1 MSRIGEKVK
10 QMIRNW
16 LQIQPAPQQTVSIQ
30 ERMTW
35 ETNVIKNQIWYRGDA
50 DELQDLYG
58 QLQGGGGRFWAT
70 APRHGEMIRKIHSGL
85 PAMMVD
91 ILASIVKS
99 DLSTPDFDGLGK
111 ETWEG
116 IAQEINFADL
126 VGEAIQQT
134 LVTGDGAF
142 KISVD
147 PDISPYPLCEFY
159 PADRVKYDMRR
170 GRITGIRF
178 YTHLSHKST
187 PYTLEE
193 VYTRGRIETHLYRGE
208 QEIALATLP
217 ELAQYH
223 DTVEFTGEFMM
234 AVPFRVYS
242 SSRYPGR
249 GKSIYDAKTD
259 DFDAHDEAISQ
270 WMDAVRR
277 GRVQRYIPE
286 DLIPRDEKGKLH
298 RVSAFGADYIQ
309 VAATTDDGRQ
319 QQIQTV
325 QPNINYE
332 AYLSTYTATLDM
344 CLQGILSP
352 ATLGIDVGK
361 MSSADAQREKKD
373 ITGHTRNAITTALE
387 KTLPDLI
394 SALLMTYDTM
404 RNLTPGV
411 YAPTVEFGEY
421 AAPDFD
427 ARVEVVNKAAAA
439 GTMSVEAQV
448 EELWGDSK
456 DESWKKEEIA
466 RIRQMKG
473 LIDASP
479 PQTGDELIDVG

>member
-30 ERMTW
+30 EQMTF
-35 ETNVIKNQIWYRGDA
+35 ETNVIKNKIWYRGDA
-50 DELQDLYG
+50 DELRDLYG

-70 APRHGEMIRKIHSGL
+70 VPSRGETVRKIHSGL

-91 ILASIVKS
+91 VLASIVKA
-99 DLSTPDFDGLGK
+99 DLSEPEFDGAG
-111 ETWEG
+111 
-116 IAQEINFADL
+116 AEIWPEISRELNFPDL
-126 VGEAIQQT
+126 VGEAIQET

-142 KISVD
+142 KISID

-159 PADRVKYDMRR
+159 PADRVKYEMRR
-170 GRITGIRF
+170 GRITGVRF
-178 YTHLSHKST
+178 YTHLYYKST

-193 VYTRGRIETHLYRGE
+193 IYTRGKVETRLYHGE
-208 QEIALATLP
+208 QEVAIATLP

-223 DTVEFTGEFMM
+223 DVVEFPGDFTM

-249 GKSIYDAKTD
+249 GKSIFDSKTD

-270 WMDAVRR
+270 WLDAVRR
-277 GRVQRYIPE
+277 GRVQRYIPD
-286 DLIPRDEKGKLH
+286 DLIPRDDKGQLQ
-298 RVSAFGADYIQ
+298 RVNAFGADFIQ
-309 VAATTDDGRQ
+309 VASTDDEGKQ

-325 QPNINYE
+325 QPDINYE

-373 ITGHTRNAITTALE
+373 ITGHTRNAITAALE
-387 KTLPDLI
+387 KALPELI
-394 SALLMTYDTM
+394 SALLMAYDTM
-404 RNLTPGV
+404 QDLAPGA
-411 YAPTVEFGEY
+411 YSPTVEFGEY
-421 AAPDFD
+421 GAPDFD
-427 ARVEVVNKAAAA
+427 SRVEVVNKAATA

-448 EELWGDSK
+448 DELWGDSK
-456 DESWKKEEIA
+456 DQSWKEAEVS
-466 RIRQMKG
+466 RIKQMKG

>member
-30 ERMTW
+30 EQMTF
-35 ETNVIKNQIWYRGDA
+35 ETNVIKNKIWYRGDA
-50 DELQDLYG
+50 DELRDLYG

-70 APRHGEMIRKIHSGL
+70 VPSRGETVRKIHSGL
-85 PAMMVD
+85 PAIMVD
-91 ILASIVKS
+91 VLASIVKA
-99 DLSTPDFDGLGK
+99 DLSEPEFDGAG
-111 ETWEG
+111 
-116 IAQEINFADL
+116 AEIWPEISRELNFPDL
-126 VGEAIQQT
+126 VGEAIQET

-142 KISVD
+142 KISID

-159 PADRVKYDMRR
+159 PADRVKYEMRR
-170 GRITGIRF
+170 GRITGVRF
-178 YTHLSHKST
+178 YTHLYHKST

-193 VYTRGRIETHLYRGE
+193 IYTRGKVETHLYRGE
-208 QEIALATLP
+208 QEVAIATLP

-223 DTVEFTGEFMM
+223 DVVEFPGDFTM

-249 GKSIYDAKTD
+249 GKSIFDSKTD

-270 WMDAVRR
+270 WLDAVRR
-277 GRVQRYIPE
+277 GRVQRYIPD
-286 DLIPRDEKGKLH
+286 DLIPRDDKGQFQ
-298 RVSAFGADYIQ
+298 RVNAFGADFIQ
-309 VAATTDDGRQ
+309 VASTDDEGKQ

-325 QPNINYE
+325 QPDINYE

-373 ITGHTRNAITTALE
+373 ITGHTRNAITAALE
-387 KTLPDLI
+387 KALPELI
-394 SALLMTYDTM
+394 SALLMAYDTM
-404 RNLTPGV
+404 QDLAPGV
-411 YAPTVEFGEY
+411 YSPTVEFGEY
-421 AAPDFD
+421 GAPDFD
-427 ARVEVVNKAAAA
+427 SRVEVVNKAATA

-448 EELWGDSK
+448 DELWGDSK
-456 DESWKKEEIA
+456 DQSWKEAEVS
-466 RIRQMKG
+466 RIKQMKG
-473 LIDASP
+473 LMDASP

>member
-30 ERMTW
+30 EQMTF
-35 ETNVIKNQIWYRGDA
+35 ETNVIKNKIWYRGDA
-50 DELQDLYG
+50 DELRDLYG

-70 APRHGEMIRKIHSGL
+70 VPSRGETVRKIHSGL

-91 ILASIVKS
+91 VLASIVKA
-99 DLSTPDFDGLGK
+99 DLSEPEFDGAG
-111 ETWEG
+111 
-116 IAQEINFADL
+116 AEIWPEISRELNFPDL
-126 VGEAIQQT
+126 VGEAIQET

-142 KISVD
+142 KISID

-159 PADRVKYDMRR
+159 PADRVKYEMRR
-170 GRITGIRF
+170 GRITGVRF
-178 YTHLSHKST
+178 YTHLYHKST

-193 VYTRGRIETHLYRGE
+193 IYTRGKVETRLYRGE
-208 QEIALATLP
+208 QEVAIATLP

-223 DTVEFTGEFMM
+223 DVVEFPGDFTM

-249 GKSIYDAKTD
+249 GKSIFDSKTD

-270 WMDAVRR
+270 WLDAVRR
-277 GRVQRYIPE
+277 GRVQRYIPD
-286 DLIPRDEKGKLH
+286 DLIPRDDKGQLQ
-298 RVSAFGADYIQ
+298 RVNAFGADFIQ
-309 VAATTDDGRQ
+309 VASTDDEGKQ

-325 QPNINYE
+325 QPDINYE

-373 ITGHTRNAITTALE
+373 ITGHTRNAITAALE
-387 KTLPDLI
+387 KALPELI
-394 SALLMTYDTM
+394 SALLMAYDTM
-404 RNLTPGV
+404 QDFAPGA
-411 YAPTVEFGEY
+411 YSPTVEFGEY
-421 AAPDFD
+421 GAPDFD
-427 ARVEVVNKAAAA
+427 SRVEVVNKAATA

-448 EELWGDSK
+448 DELWGDSK
-456 DESWKKEEIA
+456 DQSWKEAEVF
-466 RIRQMKG
+466 RIKQMKG
-473 LIDASP
+473 LMDASP